1 MSSLIRQ
8 SHANNDLPLWV
19 ATEGDSNIDGNLTVQ
34 GFIDVKGNI
43 VGRQDIITNDTFFI
57 KDVVGNNEGLLTTST
72 PGAGG
77 NMIIQS
83 PVIKFG
89 AFGAANG
96 NTSITTSAQGANL
109 DSLVCGGQISATGT
123 IGSRGMALFN
133 AKYLSCYDS
142 TAPTNI
148 EAMRIGSATTGTPGL
163 TFSQIAVQPGSAF
176 YLSAI
181 GVNSSTLFMP
191 NYPANDLF
199 QVDGKITAQELA
211 LNSESCGTGTISVGL
226 TNVVIPSTR
235 VTATSKIFLSFY
247 GSPSAGP
254 GNGPSNGN
262 LIVNQGLIVPGTSFR
277 VDHTDTN
284 GVSTAVAGVDVTFH
298 WMIIN

>member
-8 SHANNDLPLWV
+8 SHANNEQPLWV
-19 ATEGDSNIDGNLTVQ
+19 ATDGNSTIDGNLTVQ
-34 GFIDVKGNI
+34 GFIDCKGNI

-72 PGAGG
+72 PGVGG

-109 DSLVCGGQISATGT
+109 DNLTVGGQIGLTGT
-123 IGSRGMALFN
+123 PGTNGLVLANGKVITLT
-133 AKYLSCYDS
+133 DS
-142 TAPTNI
+142 STPNI
-148 EAMRIGSATTGTPGL
+148 EGLKLYTSTTLTPGL
-163 TFSQIAVQPGSAF
+163 TFASIAVQPTASLYFNQIGQSANSYIKPAAFGGNDEWFISGSLG
-176 YLSAI
+176 LSAQ
-181 GVNSSTLFMP
+181 S
-191 NYPANDLF
+191 A
-199 QVDGKITAQELA
+199 
-211 LNSESCGTGTISVGL
+211 GTGTISVGL
-226 TNVVIPSTR
+226 TNVVIPSTV

-254 GNGPSNGN
+254 GNGPSQGN

-277 VDHTDTN
+277 VDHTDPS
-284 GVSTAVAGVDVTFH
+284 GISTAVAGVDVTFH
-298 WMIIN
+298 WMIVN